1 MNARGH
7 NENAMRLGMLADDAA
22 QALGRVA
29 DSEASAIDAWL
40 AYGAA
45 LNEGRSLFPSDEQ
58 FGQWLVTANLAET
71 HDHERAAAM
80 WGAANR
86 DDFEVARAAGNARTV
101 RGIHAKWKEIEA
113 ERIEEQRRVDEEARQ
128 QQPIDD
134 VKAASGDPQSIPDQA
149 GTIDT
154 QQPDTTQT
162 VVEAE
167 TGTTPKPDDQEPE
180 AIDPHRKGLSMLT
193 RDGLEDEVAGLRADL
208 ADAIA
213 ARSALEV
220 ELSTFKQ
227 RVSDLSQSNQ
237 GATISRLQNQIA
249 DIKRARDNAIEKAA
263 KEIRRANFMEKQWK
277 EARTSLESQEV
288 EI

>member
-1 MNARGH
+1 
-7 NENAMRLGMLADDAA
+7 
-22 QALGRVA
+22 
-29 DSEASAIDAWL
+29 
-40 AYGAA
+40 
-45 LNEGRSLFPSDEQ
+45 
-58 FGQWLVTANLAET
+58 
-71 HDHERAAAM
+71 
-80 WGAANR
+80 
-86 DDFEVARAAGNARTV
+86 
-101 RGIHAKWKEIEA
+101 
-113 ERIEEQRRVDEEARQ
+113 
-128 QQPIDD
+128 
-134 VKAASGDPQSIPDQA
+134 
-149 GTIDT
+149 
-154 QQPDTTQT
+154 
-162 VVEAE
+162 
-167 TGTTPKPDDQEPE
+167 
-180 AIDPHRKGLSMLT
+180 
-193 RDGLEDEVAGLRADL
+193 L